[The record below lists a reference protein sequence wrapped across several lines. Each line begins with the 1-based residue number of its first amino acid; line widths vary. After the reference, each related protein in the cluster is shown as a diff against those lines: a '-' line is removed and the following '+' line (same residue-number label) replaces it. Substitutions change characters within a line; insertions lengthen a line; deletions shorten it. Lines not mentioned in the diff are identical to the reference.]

1 MYHHSKEYQDH
12 VSLLKLE
19 LQKLSSYLQ
28 SCESPPDRVLFP
40 LVSLI
45 YLERVSKDFS
55 GSSDTIEQ
63 WTESAFQILDKAGNC
78 KYPFLMLL
86 LGMEA
91 RTDDRR
97 MIMLRVIH
105 ETSKTMNPR
114 NTDLLLHVLHAAW
127 NQDDL
132 MIDQDLD
139 YTNKLNMIFSSYK
152 YVPAFL

>member
-1 MYHHSKEYQDH
+1 MSHHSEEYQNH
-12 VSLLKLE
+12 VSFLE
-19 LQKLSSYLQ
+19 VELHKLSFYLR
-28 SCESPPDRVLFP
+28 SCNSPPDRVLFP

-55 GSSDTIEQ
+55 GSSATIEN
-63 WTESAFQILDKAGNC
+63 WTESAFQILHKAGKC
-78 KYPFLMLL
+78 RYPFLMLV

-97 MIMLRVIH
+97 MVMLRVIH

-132 MIDQDLD
+132 MVDQDLD
-139 YTNKLNMIFSSYK
+139 YTRKLNMIFSSYK
-152 YVPAFL
+152 SVPTFL

>member
-12 VSLLKLE
+12 VSFLKAE
-19 LQKLSSYLQ
+19 LQKLSFFLR

-55 GSSDTIEQ
+55 GSSATIEQ
-63 WTESAFQILDKAGNC
+63 WTESAFQILDKAGTY
-78 KYPFLMLL
+78 KYPLLMLV

-97 MIMLRVIH
+97 MIMLRAIH

-114 NTDLLLHVLHAAW
+114 NTDLLLHVLQAAW

-139 YTNKLNMIFSSYK
+139 YTNIINMIFSSYNS
-152 YVPAFL
+152 VPAFL